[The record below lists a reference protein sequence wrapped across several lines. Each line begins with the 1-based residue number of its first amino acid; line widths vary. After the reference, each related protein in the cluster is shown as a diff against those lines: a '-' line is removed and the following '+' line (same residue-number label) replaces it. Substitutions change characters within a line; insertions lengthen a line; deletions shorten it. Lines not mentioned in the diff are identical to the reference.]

1 MASLTNE
8 LINQTYDSLIKTI
21 DNLPIDGTHK
31 VLSDGVGTAL
41 TMSASTAG
49 INFSGD
55 IDFSAAT
62 VTGLP
67 GGTDTTYDF
76 GAVGAAGNINFALS
90 GSDASND
97 VVTMQA
103 GTNITLTDN
112 GSNTFTIDA
121 AGGGGGGSTKIAYNN
136 GNIITATGP
145 STADTV
151 IDSVLIPAGTVA
163 PGDKLSWT
171 CPLTDGPEGLF
182 NYVSLLVGPVPGVYE
197 PSEALCLGRQS
208 SGGGADGYLWERTM
222 HIGPDGAIHLIDSNT
237 YEEPTFSSQG
247 VTAFGVDWSVDNY
260 FKVAVYLESAS
271 ANWTG
276 YVPTLS
282 IYKK

>member
-8 LINQTYDSLIKTI
+8 QINQTYDSLIKTI

-41 TMSASTAG
+41 TMSASNAG

-112 GSNTFTIDA
+112 GANTFTIDA
-121 AGGGGGGSTKIAYNN
+121 AGGGGGSAKSIV
-136 GNIITATGP
+136 ITTG
-145 STADTV
+145 TVDTWAGPAGQDV
-151 IDSVLIPAGTVA
+151 IVSQALIPANTITGAATITFHAPVFDGSEGQWNYTSFQIA
-163 PGDKLSWT
+163 PTPGD
-171 CPLTDGPEGLF
+171 F
-182 NYVSLLVGPVPGVYE
+182 NYISLLGQ
-197 PSEALCLGRQS
+197 QS
-208 SGGGADGYLWERTM
+208 STGGGDPYTWYRKINIAANGNAYYKDTNAYFWPG
-222 HIGPDGAIHLIDSNT
+222 
-237 YEEPTFSSQG
+237 QG
-247 VTAFGVDWSVDNY
+247 GDPIAQITNMDWTIDNY
-260 FKVAVYLESAS
+260 FTVTAWCDAENAKFTV
-271 ANWTG
+271 
-276 YVPTLS
+276 YVPTLT
-282 IYKK
+282 IVNA